1 MAAAVYT
8 LANVNGYTTPIGS
21 RALGIRKLSWNTG
34 TYANPAGYAA
44 SRQSFGLRGFDTAW
58 GGISAGGHYRVDAQ
72 IVSGPGGA
80 TVNFRLF
87 ILSTGV
93 EVANGAALT
102 ADSVTVGAIGG

>member
-1 MAAAVYT
+1 MANAVYT
-8 LANVNGYTTPIGS
+8 LSNVNGYTTPIGS

-34 TYANPAGYAA
+34 NYVNPTGYAA

-58 GGISAGGHYRVDAQ
+58 GGISAGNHYRVEAQ

-87 ILSTGV
+87 ILSTGL
-93 EVANGAALT
+93 EVANGVALI